1 MNTYSKAEAISE
13 MNRLGANGTPF
24 VFLIDFEMKKI
35 IITDQA
41 KLDDSLL
48 INIPGLLHEPESAT
62 EPRQHRW
69 TMDPMEFS
77 DYKTSY
83 QHVMAE
89 INLGNTFLLNLA
101 HPTPLSYSGSLEDI
115 YHSAKA
121 KYKICLRDQFT
132 TFSPETFVKITGGC
146 IYTYPM
152 KGTIDSTVPH
162 ALEVILADEKE
173 LAEHYTIVDLLRND
187 LSIIS
192 KEVEVVRFRYPDYIN
207 TADGGLIQIS
217 SEIKGR
223 LPEGYKEE
231 IGSLLFALLPAG
243 SVSGAPKQKTLN
255 IIQEAEGQDR
265 GYYTGIC
272 GYFDGRN
279 MDTGVMIR
287 YVEATETGYQYRSGG
302 GITFQSQLASEYKEM
317 LQKVYLP
324 TEVAAIS
331 QTSAANA

>member
-1 MNTYSKAEAISE
+1 
-13 MNRLGANGTPF
+13 MNRLGASGTPF

-35 IITDQA
+35 VIVEQDQ
-41 KLDDSLL
+41 LDDSLM
-48 INIPGLLHEPESAT
+48 INMPGLVHEPT
-62 EPRQHRW
+62 NYTNTRQHRW
-69 TMDPMEFS
+69 TMTPMAFA
-77 DYKTSY
+77 DYKASY
-83 QHVMAE
+83 SCVMEE

-101 HPTPLSYSGSLEDI
+101 HPTPLSYSGTLDDI

-121 KYKICLRDQFT
+121 KYKICLKDQFT
-132 TFSPETFVKITGGC
+132 TFSPETFVKISEG
-146 IYTYPM
+146 YVHTYPM

-187 LSIIS
+187 LSIIA
-192 KEVEVVRFRYPDYIN
+192 KEVEVVRFRYPDYVN

-223 LPEGYKEE
+223 LPEGYNDEL
-231 IGSLLFALLPAG
+231 GSLLFALLPAG
-243 SVSGAPKQKTLN
+243 SVSGAPKQKTLQ

-272 GYFDGRN
+272 GYFDGKN

-324 TEVAAIS
+324 TEVQSIS
-331 QTSAANA
+331 QSSAANT